1 MSCGI
6 ALSGCV
12 WTEQLVGQTFGFST
26 SLNLATKSCLRQVL
40 AMIEAREV
48 SETLYPG
55 RSLLV
60 NETLPGFQSNGEAL
74 Q

>member
-1 MSCGI
+1 
-6 ALSGCV
+6 
-12 WTEQLVGQTFGFST
+12 
-26 SLNLATKSCLRQVL
+26 
-40 AMIEAREV
+40 MIEAREV